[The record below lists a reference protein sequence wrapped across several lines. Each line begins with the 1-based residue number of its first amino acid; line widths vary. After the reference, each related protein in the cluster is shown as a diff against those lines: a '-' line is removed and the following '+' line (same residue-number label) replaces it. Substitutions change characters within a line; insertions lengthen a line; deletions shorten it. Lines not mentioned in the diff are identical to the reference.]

1 MTSPC
6 PLIDGLLGCKLQ
18 LELTQSLRQGVV
30 PWGCL
35 RAGKVAGETN
45 AGLNWNNVLTFDD
58 YDTCTV
64 SKKKSTKPTSDGK
77 VIDGVDDNVASQTRW
92 IGFEPPKQ
100 SAGWLELCPNAGGL
114 QIGIIKIV
122 FFASITGAQPPP
134 LPQERK

>member
-1 MTSPC
+1 M
-6 PLIDGLLGCKLQ
+6 
-18 LELTQSLRQGVV
+18 
-30 PWGCL
+30 
-35 RAGKVAGETN
+35 
-45 AGLNWNNVLTFDD
+45 NWNNVLTFDD